1 MKLVTYDLGKAPR
14 AGLAVGQ
21 KIVDLEAGDRE
32 LGRGKLPASVRA
44 LLEGGEP
51 AMSAARKLAD
61 KAEKLIAKIETGKEK
76 CPEWILGE
84 EQIHWGPPLPD
95 PEKIICLGQNYIDHI
110 REQERVLGRA
120 LKVPENPVI
129 FTKFRSTLNGPY
141 DPIKLP
147 PKSVTGA
154 VDFEVELAIVIGRE
168 AKGVKQ
174 KDAMDYVAG
183 YMVMNDVSARDCQRA
198 DGQWVRAKSFDS
210 FGPCGPWL
218 VTRDEVENPHKLG
231 LWCAVNG
238 ETMQDS
244 NTSNM
249 IFKIPKVVSYLS
261 AAITLKPGDII
272 STGTP
277 PGVGMFREPKVLL
290 KAGDAVECGVAGV
303 GVICNVCEKA

>member
-1 MKLVTYDLGKAPR
+1 MKLVTYDQGGAPR
-14 AGLAVGQ
+14 AGLAVGGM
-21 KIVDLEAGDRE
+21 IVDLEIGDKA
-32 LGRGKLPASVRA
+32 LGKGALPSSVRA
-44 LLEGGEP
+44 LLEAGDF
-51 AMSAARKLAD
+51 ALAAARKLAEKSAKLVD
-61 KAEKLIAKIETGKEK
+61 KILAGKADQ
-76 CPEWILGE
+76 PEWIHFE
-84 EQIHWGPPLPD
+84 EEIHFGPPVPD

-110 REQERVLGRA
+110 REQEKVLGKT

-141 DPIKLP
+141 DPVVLP
-147 PKSVTGA
+147 PKTTTSA

-168 AKGVKQ
+168 AKGVKA

-198 DGQWVRAKSFDS
+198 DGQWVRAKSFDT

-218 VTRDEVENPHKLG
+218 VTRDEVENPHKLR

-244 NTSNM
+244 NTKNM
-249 IFKIPKVVSYLS
+249 IFKIPKVVAYLS
-261 AAITLKPGDII
+261 TAITLKPGDII

-277 PGVGMFREPKVLL
+277 PGVGMFREPQVLL
-290 KAGDAVECGVAGV
+290 KDGDTVECGVDGV
-303 GVICNVCEKA
+303 GVISNVFEKA